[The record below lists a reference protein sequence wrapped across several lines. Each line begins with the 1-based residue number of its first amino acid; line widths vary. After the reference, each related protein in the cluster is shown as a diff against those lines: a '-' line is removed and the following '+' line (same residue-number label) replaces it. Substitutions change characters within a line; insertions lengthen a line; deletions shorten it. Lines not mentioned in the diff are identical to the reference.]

1 MLSSSCSWDESRS
14 VSGGGVVGVLVGP
27 MGGVVVG
34 FETGLGSSSSESMA
48 IAAYGLLET
57 LFVLVVLLVDR
68 VALVVTL
75 VLLVGV
81 LVVSLVGVSAVS
93 LGEAGRLRVGV
104 SVSGMEGWGGWWWW
118 WVVVWNR
125 LASAASLFVRLAE
138 DGRLL
143 GVRGVVLD
151 VMAAKVWLSS
161 CGGKPESFSRMLV
174 GLMCIVPMVH
184 CRKRL

>member
-1 MLSSSCSWDESRS
+1 M
-14 VSGGGVVGVLVGP
+14 VGVLVGSV
-27 MGGVVVG
+27 GGVLVG
-34 FETGLGSSSSESMA
+34 FDIGLGSSSSESMA

-57 LFVLVVLLVDR
+57 LCVLVVLLVDR
-68 VALVVTL
+68 VALVVTF
-75 VLLVGV
+75 VLSVGV
-81 LVVSLVGVSAVS
+81 LVVSLVGVPAVS

-118 WVVVWNR
+118 VVVWNR
-125 LASAASLFVRLAE
+125 LASAASLFARLAE

-151 VMAAKVWLSS
+151 VMAARVWLSS